1 MTGKAGVFLIHF
13 KTCNVSDAHVE
24 CDSFQ
29 YSLFPGLFWF
39 CFVVFFGCCFF
50 TLFNEGAYLNANVNL
65 LI

>member
-1 MTGKAGVFLIHF
+1 MTGKAGVFLIQF

-39 CFVVFFGCCFF
+39 CFVVFFVFVF
-50 TLFNEGAYLNANVNL
+50 LRYLMRE